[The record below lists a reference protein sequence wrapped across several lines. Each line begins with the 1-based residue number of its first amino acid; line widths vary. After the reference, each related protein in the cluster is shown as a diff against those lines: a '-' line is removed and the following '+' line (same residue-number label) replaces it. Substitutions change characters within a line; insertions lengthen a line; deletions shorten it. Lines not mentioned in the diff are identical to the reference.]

1 MASLLIRALSL
12 LSVPVLSLVATTLGA
27 APASAAAA
35 ASPAA
40 SACPAAPAYPAAQ
53 ELKHEGWL
61 PVIVPER
68 WETYTDLAGNK
79 PFASLDGEAW
89 YWTKVWVPRGF
100 PLDGGTLEMANIDD
114 ADEVF
119 INGTK
124 VGGSGG
130 MTAAGPSAYNQ
141 PRRYSVKAD
150 VLQSGVMNEIFVR
163 VFDSGG
169 GGGIVPNNVAGTKL
183 VAGEYTIELAG
194 LWLMRPGSF
203 DAKPQPRPE
212 LVQLQQRAIEA
223 FQAAGR
229 TEAVLPGLVGQIV
242 EAAETPRSQAGVMH
256 TLWYQRPAARWT
268 EALPVGNGR
277 LGAMVFGGIDHER
290 LQLNEDSVWAGQA
303 VNRNRKIA
311 DGRLDEARALFFA
324 GKVVE
329 GQRLMQQEF
338 MSPRWVRS
346 HQTLGELEIV
356 GPEALSVEE
365 YSRDLNVRDGLATTS
380 WKVGETTW
388 TRTVFASVA
397 DQVLVVHLAADGPDT
412 INHTVRLDRPQLAEA
427 IAAGEATRVSIL
439 DSRRFGI
446 RGQAVN
452 GEHPGVHFAA
462 DVVVLGGEDA
472 DEIEGGMRV
481 RGGQQLTIL
490 IAGSSTYTGQGD
502 YSGKEPAQ
510 QNTLNFVG
518 ARQLPYASLLRR
530 HVEAHRAM
538 ADRCQMG
545 LPSTQQASKP
555 TDQRLRDYRNGADDP
570 SLAALYFHYGRYLLM
585 ASSQPGTLPA
595 NLQGLWNEHTEAPW
609 NADYHININMQ
620 MNYWPAE
627 VTGLSECHLPM
638 VDFVEALA
646 RNGAVTAK
654 ELYGARGWVAHHT
667 SDAWHFTAPTGAT
680 VWGLWPMGGAWASRH
695 LWEHYQYTLD
705 QDFLAQR
712 AWPILHSA
720 AQFYLDY
727 LVEDPSSGKLV
738 SGPSSSPENRFRTS
752 DGQVADTSM
761 GAAMDHQIIWDLFTN
776 LLDAAKVLGKQDEPF
791 IAEVRSAR
799 ERLAPPQIGNDGR
812 LMEWNQPYQEVEP
825 GHRHISHLYGLH
837 PGAQFTFAETP
848 ELLEA
853 ARASLAFRLANG
865 GGHTGWSRACIT
877 NFYARLRDGEAA
889 GENLRAL
896 LAKSTLPNLFDNHPP
911 FQIDGNFGGTAAMAE
926 MILQSHERMSNGK
939 GETATQLVLLPA
951 IPADWPEGKIVG
963 LRARGGHRVDLAW
976 RNGKVVWLHLHLSG
990 KSAVHLIAPGLGD
1003 LVPQEGSSLL
1013 PSIRVRDLKDSVSP
1027 DSLWISG
1034 SGQVQELV
1042 FSPGS

>member
-1 MASLLIRALSL
+1 
-12 LSVPVLSLVATTLGA
+12 
-27 APASAAAA
+27 
-35 ASPAA
+35 
-40 SACPAAPAYPAAQ
+40 
-53 ELKHEGWL
+53 
-61 PVIVPER
+61 
-68 WETYTDLAGNK
+68 
-79 PFASLDGEAW
+79 
-89 YWTKVWVPRGF
+89 
-100 PLDGGTLEMANIDD
+100 
-114 ADEVF
+114 
-119 INGTK
+119 
-124 VGGSGG
+124 

-141 PRRYSVKAD
+141 PRRYLLPPD
-150 VLQSGVMNEIFVR
+150 VLEEGRMNEVFVR
-163 VFDSGG
+163 IFDSGG
-169 GGGIVPNNVAGTKL
+169 GGGIIPNNDAGTKL
-183 VAGEYTIELAG
+183 IAGEYTIELGG

-212 LVQLQQRAIEA
+212 LVQLQQRAIKA

-229 TEAVLPGLVGQIV
+229 AEALQPGLIGQIV
-242 EAAETPRSQAGVMH
+242 EAAIQPHSQSGAMH

-303 VNRNRKIA
+303 VNRNREIA
-311 DGRLDEARALFFA
+311 DGRLQDARKLFFA
-324 GKVVE
+324 GEVVE

-338 MSPRWVRS
+338 MSPRWIRS
-346 HQTLGELEIV
+346 HQTLGELEIQ
-356 GPEALSVEE
+356 GPEALSVSE
-365 YSRDLNVRDGLATTS
+365 YSRDLNLRDGIATTT
-380 WKVGETTW
+380 WVQGETNW
-388 TRTVFASVA
+388 KRTVFASVP
-397 DQVLVVHLAADGPDT
+397 DQVLVVRLVAEGPDSLDHT
-412 INHTVRLDRPQLAEA
+412 IRIDRPGLADA
-427 IAAGEATRVSIL
+427 ILAGAATRTFDL
-439 DSRRFGI
+439 KSRRFGI

-452 GEHPGVHFAA
+452 GDHPGVHYAA
-462 DVVVLGGEDA
+462 DVVVLGGEEVA
-472 DEIEGGMRV
+472 DVDGGMHV
-481 RGGQQLTIL
+481 TGGKELTIL
-490 IAGSSTYTGQGD
+490 IAGSTTYTGQGN
-502 YSGKEPAQ
+502 YQSKQPAQ
-510 QNTLNFVG
+510 QNTLHFVG
-518 ARQLPYASLLRR
+518 AQQLPYPAMLRR
-530 HVEAHRAM
+530 HVEAHRTM

-545 LPSTQQASKP
+545 LPSTQQAKKP
-555 TDQRLRDYRNGADDP
+555 TDQRLREYRTGAEDP

-595 NLQGLWNEHTEAPW
+595 NLQGIWNEHIEAPW

-638 VDFVEALA
+638 IDFVEGLA
-646 RNGAVTAK
+646 RSGAVTAQQ
-654 ELYGARGWVAHHT
+654 LYGARGWVAHHT
-667 SDAWHFTAPTGAT
+667 SDAWHFTAPTGST

-705 QDFLAQR
+705 QDFLAER
-712 AWPILHSA
+712 AWPILLGA

-727 LVEDPSSGKLV
+727 LVEDPSSGQLV

-761 GAAMDHQIIWDLFTN
+761 GTAMDHQIIWDLFTN
-776 LLDAAKVLGKQDEPF
+776 LLDAAKILGKQDEALV
-791 IAEVRSAR
+791 AEVRSAR
-799 ERLAPPQIGNDGR
+799 ERLAPPKIGSDGR
-812 LMEWNQPYQEVEP
+812 LMEWNQPYEEVEP

-865 GGHTGWSRACIT
+865 GGHTGWSRAWIT
-877 NFYARLRDGEAA
+877 NFYARLRDGQAA

-896 LAKSTLPNLFDNHPP
+896 LTKSTLPNLFDNHPP
-911 FQIDGNFGGTAAMAE
+911 FQIDGNFGGTAAIAE
-926 MILQSHERMSNGK
+926 MIMQSHERVSNRN

-963 LRARGGHRVDLAW
+963 LRARGGHQVDLAW
-976 RNGKVVWLHLHLSG
+976 RNGKVVWLRLHLSG
-990 KSAVHLIAPGLGD
+990 ESAVQLIAPGLGD

-1013 PSIRVRDLKDSVSP
+1013 PSIRVRDLKDSASP
-1027 DSLWISG
+1027 DSLWLPG
-1034 SGQVQELV
+1034 TGQSYEIV

>member
-12 LSVPVLSLVATTLGA
+12 LSIPALSFAATMLSA
-27 APASAAAA
+27 APAA
-35 ASPAA
+35 AS
-40 SACPAAPAYPAAQ
+40 PAAQ
-53 ELKHEGWL
+53 ELKHDGWL

-68 WETYTDLAGNK
+68 WESYTDLAGNK

-89 YWTKVWVPRGF
+89 YWTKVWIPRDF
-100 PLDGGTLEMANIDD
+100 PLQGGRLEMGNIDD

-119 INGTK
+119 INGKK

-130 MTAAGPSAYNQ
+130 MTSAGPSAYNQ
-141 PRRYSVKAD
+141 PRRYMLPAD
-150 VLQSGVMNEIFVR
+150 ALQGGVMNEVFVR
-163 VFDSGG
+163 IFDSGG
-169 GGGIVPNNVAGTKL
+169 GGGIIPNNVAGTKI
-183 VAGEYTIELAG
+183 VAGESTIELGG

-203 DAKPQPRPE
+203 DAKPQPRLE
-212 LVQLQQRAIEA
+212 LVQLQRRAIEA

-229 TEAVLPGLVGQIV
+229 AEAVLPGLIGQIV
-242 EAAETPRSQAGVMH
+242 AAAEKPRSQAGAMH
-256 TLWYQRPAARWT
+256 TLWYQQPAARWT

-303 VNRNRKIA
+303 VNRNREVA
-311 DGRLDEARALFFA
+311 EGRLDDARALFFA

-329 GQRLMQQEF
+329 GQQLMQQEF
-338 MSPRWVRS
+338 MSPRWIRS

-356 GPEALSVEE
+356 GPEALEVADYARE
-365 YSRDLNVRDGLATTS
+365 LNLRDGIATTS
-380 WKVGETTW
+380 WVVGETTW
-388 TRTVFASVA
+388 TRSVFSSVA
-397 DQVLVVHLAADGPDT
+397 DQVLVVHLAAEGPDS
-412 INHTVRLDRPQLAEA
+412 INHTIRLDRPQLAEA
-427 IAAGEATRVSIL
+427 IAAGHATRTSSPKAGSI
-439 DSRRFGI
+439 GI
-446 RGQAVN
+446 RSRAVN
-452 GEHPGVHFAA
+452 GEHPGVQFAA
-462 DVVVLGGEDA
+462 DAVLVGGRQIHEVDRGMHVF
-472 DEIEGGMRV
+472 GGNE
-481 RGGQQLTIL
+481 LTVL
-490 IAGSSTYTGQGD
+490 IAGSTD
-502 YSGKEPAQ
+502 YSQHKGYSSSDPAGKNRAILEAAKGRSYAD
-510 QNTLNFVG
+510 LL
-518 ARQLPYASLLRR
+518 ARHLA
-530 HVEAHRAM
+530 AHREM

-545 LPSTQQASKP
+545 LPATQQASKP
-555 TDQRLRDYRNGADDP
+555 TDQRLREYRNGADDP

-595 NLQGLWNEHTEAPW
+595 NLQGIWNEHIAAPW

-638 VDFVEALA
+638 VDFVEGLA
-646 RNGAVTAK
+646 KSGAVTAQQ
-654 ELYGARGWVAHHT
+654 LYGARGWVAHHT
-667 SDAWHFTAPTGAT
+667 SDAWHFTAPTGST

-705 QDFLAQR
+705 EDFLAQR
-712 AWPILHSA
+712 AWPILRGA

-727 LVEDPSSGKLV
+727 LVEDPKSGKLV

-776 LLDAAKVLGKQDEPF
+776 LLAAADVLGKQDDAM
-791 IAEVRSAR
+791 IAEVREAR
-799 ERLAPPQIGNDGR
+799 ARLAPPQIGSDGR

-865 GGHTGWSRACIT
+865 GGHTGWSRAWIT
-877 NFYARLRDGEAA
+877 NFYARLRDGQAA

-896 LAKSTLPNLFDNHPP
+896 LTKSTLPNLFDNHPP

-926 MILQSHERMSNGK
+926 MILQSHEQVRNRN

-963 LRARGGHRVDLAW
+963 LRARGGHQVDLAW
-976 RNGKVVWLHLHLSG
+976 RNGKVVWLRLRLSG
-990 KSAVHLIAPGLGD
+990 KSAVQLLAPGLGD
-1003 LVPQEGSSLL
+1003 LIPQEGSSLL
-1013 PSIRVRDLKDSVSP
+1013 PSIRIRDLKDSVSP
-1027 DSLWISG
+1027 DSLWIPAD
-1034 SGQVQELV
+1034 GQASELV
-1042 FSPGS
+1042 FSPGR